1 MPRTRGGEQGTL
13 ACPWPRPLQPG
24 PPGPCSEEE
33 RHASKTESPLPP
45 CLLPLPGSGW
55 GTPIV
60 SLSGSEQTKKRLP
73 GAAGR
78 LTGPSSV
85 SRSADG
91 GASAGLSS
99 PAPLGRRGVL
109 PSGQGASL
117 PGEAG
122 VKVTSPRATA
132 GVSQPCDPTSDAAGA
147 RQGQLVLARAGGR
160 PPPEVPGAGS
170 GSLALPLA
178 CPPGR
183 GGGAATASPCVCVFV
198 CVCARGRVQS
208 G

>member
-1 MPRTRGGEQGTL
+1 MEEPVLRARG
-13 ACPWPRPLQPG
+13 
-24 PPGPCSEEE
+24 E
-33 RHASKTESPLPP
+33 RD
-45 CLLPLPGSGW
+45 
-55 GTPIV
+55 
-60 SLSGSEQTKKRLP
+60 
-73 GAAGR
+73 
-78 LTGPSSV
+78 
-85 SRSADG
+85 DG
-91 GASAGLSS
+91 GG
-99 PAPLGRRGVL
+99 GGL
-109 PSGQGASL
+109 PSGQGASR

-147 RQGQLVLARAGGR
+147 RQGQLVLAWAGGR

-183 GGGAATASPCVCVFV
+183 GGGAATASPCVCV
-198 CVCARGRVQS
+198 CARARVQS